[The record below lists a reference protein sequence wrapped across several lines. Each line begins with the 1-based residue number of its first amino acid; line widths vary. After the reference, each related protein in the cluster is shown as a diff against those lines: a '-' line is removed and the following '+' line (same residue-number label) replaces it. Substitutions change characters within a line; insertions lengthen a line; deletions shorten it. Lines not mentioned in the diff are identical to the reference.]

1 MAAQLFVLRCPIS
14 LAAIRS
20 DMHQLRECRLLSVD
34 VDSHYDHN
42 GHDAVN
48 GTNSTNVR
56 SRHGDQ
62 IATNRRSS
70 DRPFQAISTC

>member
-1 MAAQLFVLRCPIS
+1 VVGIKALILQPEWPLWLCSFDFEWPGQYTV
-14 LAAIRS
+14 S
-20 DMHQLRECRLLSVD
+20 DR
-34 VDSHYDHN
+34 Y
-42 GHDAVN
+42 GHEAVN